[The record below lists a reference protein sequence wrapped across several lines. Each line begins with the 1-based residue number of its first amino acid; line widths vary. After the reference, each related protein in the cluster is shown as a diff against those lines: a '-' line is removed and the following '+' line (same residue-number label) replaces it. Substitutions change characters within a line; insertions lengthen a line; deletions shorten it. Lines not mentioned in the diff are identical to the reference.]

1 MFSGDGLVVTRPGSM
16 LLPHIGIVF
25 DTRNLVFDAEDCFLV
40 VNVLALF
47 TLGDDFSSLAT
58 IGLENTDARC
68 LRRVTHV
75 ETIGRRLED

>member
-1 MFSGDGLVVTRPGSM
+1 M
-16 LLPHIGIVF
+16 LPPHISIVF
-25 DTRNLVFDAEDCFLV
+25 DTRNLVFNAEDCFLV

-47 TLGDDFSSLAT
+47 TLSYDFSSLAA
-58 IGLENTDARC
+58 IGFENTDTRC